1 MSVIAVVNRKGGAGK
16 STLAT
21 HIAGFL
27 ASHGH
32 DVMLGDVDKQQSS
45 RLWLNLRPDNTPRIH
60 GWTMDER
67 NFARPPAGVK
77 HVVLDTP
84 GGFQG
89 VGLMKV
95 ALYADAILIPATT
108 SIFDRTAAEDSI
120 KELRTFPRVASGK
133 CSLACIGMRID
144 GRTKNAEILQAWA
157 AALSLPYVGTIKAAQ
172 AYSKCLEQGL
182 SIFDF
187 APNKVE
193 SFLQEWQ
200 PITAWL
206 NELLAFAPPE
216 PKISRPIDA
225 YASASLH
232 TSNGTK
238 PSAAIDDRPL
248 PVRLAESANTN
259 SATDSST
266 NLPEF
271 LRR

>member
-1 MSVIAVVNRKGGAGK
+1 MSVIAVINRKGGAGK

-27 ASHGH
+27 ASLGH

-45 RLWLNLRPDNTPRIH
+45 RMWLGLRPISTPRIH

-67 NFARPPAGVK
+67 NFARPPVGVK

-133 CSLACIGMRID
+133 CILACIGMRID
-144 GRTKNAEILQAWA
+144 GRTRNAEVLQAWSESLA
-157 AALSLPYVGTIKAAQ
+157 LPYLGTIKAAQ
-172 AYSKCLEQGL
+172 VYSKCLEQGL
-182 SIFDF
+182 CIFDF
-187 APNKVE
+187 APDKME
-193 SFLQEWQ
+193 TYLSEWQ
-200 PITAWL
+200 PVTQWL
-206 NELLAFAPPE
+206 SALLAFAPPE
-216 PKISRPIDA
+216 PKISRPVDLSEA
-225 YASASLH
+225 P
-232 TSNGTK
+232 GM
-238 PSAAIDDRPL
+238 
-248 PVRLAESANTN
+248 
-259 SATDSST
+259 
-266 NLPEF
+266 PEF

>member
-21 HIAGFL
+21 HVAGYL
-27 ASHGH
+27 ASLGH

-45 RLWLNLRPDNTPRIH
+45 RLWLSLRPNSTPKIH

-84 GGFQG
+84 GGFHG
-89 VGLMKV
+89 IGLMKV
-95 ALYADAILIPATT
+95 ALYADAILVPATT

-120 KELRTFPRVASGK
+120 KELRTFPRVANGK
-133 CSLACIGMRID
+133 CSLACVGMRID
-144 GRTKNAEILQAWA
+144 GRTRNAEILQAWSE
-157 AALSLPYVGTIKAAQ
+157 ALNLPYLGTIKAAA

-193 SFLQEWQ
+193 SYLPEWQ
-200 PITAWL
+200 ALTDWL
-206 NELLAFAPPE
+206 NALLVLAPPE
-216 PKISRPIDA
+216 PRINRPVDHALTDKQADA
-225 YASASLH
+225 ASKPTLARLFE
-232 TSNGTK
+232 TSAT
-238 PSAAIDDRPL
+238 SAAPDGG
-248 PVRLAESANTN
+248 
-259 SATDSST
+259 ATDK
-266 NLPEF
+266 LPEF

>member
-21 HIAGFL
+21 HVASYIASL
-27 ASHGH
+27 GH
-32 DVMLGDVDKQQSS
+32 EVMLGDVDKQQSS
-45 RLWLNLRPDNTPRIH
+45 RLWLSLRPDNTPRIQ

-67 NFARPPAGVK
+67 NFARPPGGVK

-89 VGLMKV
+89 IGLMKV

-108 SIFDRTAAEDSI
+108 SIFDRAAAEDSL

-133 CSLACIGMRID
+133 CSLGCVGMRID
-144 GRTKNAEILQAWA
+144 GRTKTAEALQAWA
-157 AALSLPYVGTIKAAQ
+157 QALDLPYVGTIRAAA
-172 AYSKCLEQGL
+172 AYSRCLEQGL

-193 SFLQEWQ
+193 SLLQEWR
-200 PITAWL
+200 PMTDWL
-206 NELLAFAPPE
+206 NALLASAPPE
-216 PKISRPIDA
+216 PKIIRPVDGRITTQA
-225 YASASLH
+225 
-232 TSNGTK
+232 
-238 PSAAIDDRPL
+238 PPQAAPLQHPQATRPL
-248 PVRLAESANTN
+248 PIRALETTSANTPGE
-259 SATDSST
+259 ATT
-266 NLPEF
+266 HLPEF

>member
-21 HIAGFL
+21 QVAGYL
-27 ASHGH
+27 ASLGH

-45 RLWLNLRPDNTPRIH
+45 RLWLSLRPASTPRIH

-67 NFARPPAGVK
+67 NFARPPVGVK

-120 KELRTFPRVASGK
+120 KELRTFPRIASGK
-133 CSLACIGMRID
+133 CALACVGMRID
-144 GRTKNAEILQAWA
+144 GRTRNAEVLQAWA
-157 AALSLPYVGTIKAAQ
+157 GSLDLPYLGTIKAAQ

-187 APNKVE
+187 AAEKME
-193 SFLQEWQ
+193 SYLLEWQ
-200 PITAWL
+200 PVTQWL
-206 NELLAFAPPE
+206 NDLLAFAPPE
-216 PKISRPIDA
+216 PKINRPVDMPDA
-225 YASASLH
+225 
-232 TSNGTK
+232 TGQ
-238 PSAAIDDRPL
+238 R
-248 PVRLAESANTN
+248 AEAM
-259 SATDSST
+259 
-266 NLPEF
+266 PEF